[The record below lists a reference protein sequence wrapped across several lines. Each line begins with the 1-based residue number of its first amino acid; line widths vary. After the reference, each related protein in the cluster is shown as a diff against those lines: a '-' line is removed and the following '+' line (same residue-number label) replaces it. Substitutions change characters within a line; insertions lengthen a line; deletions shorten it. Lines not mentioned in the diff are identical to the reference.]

1 LDAYSVIV
9 AAKMRVEQNANNGP
23 LQKNS
28 GSAAQAICENLQRV
42 RSTKRHNSG
51 QMPEMPQ

>member
-1 LDAYSVIV
+1 MHILFVV

-28 GSAAQAICENLQRV
+28 GSAAQTICENLQRV

-51 QMPEMPQ
+51 QMP